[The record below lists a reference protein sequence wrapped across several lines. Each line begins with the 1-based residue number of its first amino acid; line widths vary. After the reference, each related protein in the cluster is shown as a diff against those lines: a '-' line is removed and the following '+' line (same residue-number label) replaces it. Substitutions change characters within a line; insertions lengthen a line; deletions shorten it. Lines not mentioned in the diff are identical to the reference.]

1 VLSVSFQARRHVRL
15 RSGGSRRR
23 GPMIHALLGDDRL
36 HTISDLAQQTG
47 LTLPLEFAVESDIL
61 NTTFDTVP
69 PANGNLHP

>member
-1 VLSVSFQARRHVRL
+1 
-15 RSGGSRRR
+15 
-23 GPMIHALLGDDRL
+23 MIHALLGDDRP